1 MRKHVTLNTKEH
13 YKSYKAGKN
22 WVFACVTVAA
32 LGFGVT
38 GMSATASADSTTG
51 NTSDTP
57 STSSQAPAAA
67 NDTETS
73 SATLSN
79 GTGENKDAGSGLSKD
94 VDSGSDKGLNDD
106 AATGV
111 DSGADK
117 NAGSDLNKGT
127 GGNNTNTTNDV
138 NTDNG
143 GDAAGAGSVNNN
155 AGKLSRATLAKVAA
169 APTYDDA
176 SVQGVNATEWLK
188 DAGLRSLIE
197 FEVQKSFN
205 PASGITITDDNLSQY
220 LDRLTMVYTDGYT
233 GTMPTTF
240 EGLQY
245 FKNLTYFSFTGDV
258 DPANY
263 VNFSFAPKLN
273 HFAIYSKDQATAPV
287 DATTFMNNVLGENTA
302 LNYLYI
308 VGYHLTGNLPN
319 LTNYK
324 DLNSINL
331 SSNDLTGGLENM
343 GTPVP
348 GTSLNLAS
356 NKLSGP
362 ITEADLTNINY
373 LYIGHNDFSGNLP
386 VLRPDIV
393 VDAQQNHFTSG
404 QQSPTSNQTTMNQI
418 LTGGTFTITPKN
430 RTFDPLTGLV
440 AGVRGA
446 DGVTFDT
453 TDPMQVYGWSN
464 GKGSLFTVTAD
475 SSNPIGF
482 NLTANADVPDG
493 TYRVWA
499 LNSKTSQYAFS
510 LEFTIVN
517 GKDPVVVTPPTTGT
531 TTTPTDNGGSTV
543 TTPVTG
549 GDGATITTGTPTKG
563 GAAAKVTGKKAAT
576 AKKGAAA
583 AKVTASKGNRVAY
596 KRMDNAAKTAHVVKL
611 ANHADANKNATTL
624 PQTNEKSSVSA
635 IAAGVAMAISI
646 LGLGASRKRHE

>member
-1 MRKHVTLNTKEH
+1 MRKQVTLNTKEH

-32 LGFGVT
+32 LSLGVT
-38 GMSATASADSTTG
+38 GMSATASADTTG
-51 NTSDTP
+51 NISDTP
-57 STSSQAPAAA
+57 NTDNQAPAAA
-67 NDTETS
+67 NDIKSSTTTLGAGNTNDPKNAGADKDVTS
-73 SATLSN
+73 
-79 GTGENKDAGSGLSKD
+79 GTDKDTGSGTDQDAGSD
-94 VDSGSDKGLNDD
+94 VNHHTGDITTHKVTNPDGSGSVDD
-106 AATGV
+106 
-111 DSGADK
+111 
-117 NAGSDLNKGT
+117 NL
-127 GGNNTNTTNDV
+127 
-138 NTDNG
+138 
-143 GDAAGAGSVNNN
+143 
-155 AGKLSRATLAKVAA
+155 GKVGYSSRAKLVKDAET
-169 APTYDDA
+169 PTYDA
-176 SVQGVNATEWLK
+176 SSVQGVNATEWLK
-188 DAGLRSLIE
+188 DDGLRSLVE
-197 FEVQKSFN
+197 FDLQKSFN
-205 PASGITITDDNLSQY
+205 PARGITVTDDNLYQY
-220 LDRLTMVYTDGYT
+220 IDQLSMLYTDGYT
-233 GTMPTTF
+233 GTLPTTF

-263 VNFSFAPKLN
+263 VNFSFAPNLT
-273 HFAIYSKDQATAPV
+273 HFAILSKDQATSPV
-287 DATTFMNNVLGENTA
+287 DASTFMNNVLGENTA

-324 DLNSINL
+324 DLNWINL
-331 SSNDLTGGLENM
+331 SSNELTGGLENM
-343 GTPVP
+343 GPAAP
-348 GTSLNLAS
+348 ETSLNLAD

-362 ITEADLTNINY
+362 ITEADLTNINS
-373 LYIGHNDFSGNLP
+373 LYISHNDFSGNLP
-386 VLRPDIV
+386 VLRPDII

-430 RTFDPLTGLV
+430 RTFDPLTDLV

-475 SSNPIGF
+475 PTNPIGF

-517 GKDPVVVTPPTTGT
+517 GKDPIIVVTPPTTGT

-563 GAAAKVTGKKAAT
+563 GAAAKVTGKKVT
-576 AKKGAAA
+576 TPTPKKGAAA
-583 AKVTASKGNRVAY
+583 AKVTASKGNRVTY
-596 KRMDNAAKTAHVVKL
+596 NSMNKNPKTDYALKL
-611 ANHADANKNATTL
+611 ANHADTNKNATTL

-635 IAAGVAMAISI
+635 IVAGVAMVISI